1 MYMYYIIYIHTNYDG
16 AYATIDRNSSDHAHK
31 WKYIVLISIF
41 GITGGKLHLCEYI
54 YVGINTVSIN
64 QSIERV

>member
-1 MYMYYIIYIHTNYDG
+1 MYMYYIIYTHKLWC
-16 AYATIDRNSSDHAHK
+16 AYATIGRGSQK
-31 WKYIVLISIF
+31 FIRPCTIVLISIF

-54 YVGINTVSIN
+54 YVEINTVSIN

>member
-1 MYMYYIIYIHTNYDG
+1 MMVHMQRL
-16 AYATIDRNSSDHAHK
+16 AEVHRNSL
-31 WKYIVLISIF
+31 VLISIF

>member
-1 MYMYYIIYIHTNYDG
+1 MVHMQRLAEVH
-16 AYATIDRNSSDHAHK
+16 RNSLDHICT
-31 WKYIVLISIF
+31 IVLISLF

>member
-1 MYMYYIIYIHTNYDG
+1 MVHI
-16 AYATIDRNSSDHAHK
+16 YATIGRGSQK
-31 WKYIVLISIF
+31 FIRPCTIVLISIF

>member
-1 MYMYYIIYIHTNYDG
+1 MHTNYDG
-16 AYATIDRNSSDHAHK
+16 AYATIGRGSQK
-31 WKYIVLISIF
+31 FIRPCTIVLISLF

>member
-1 MYMYYIIYIHTNYDG
+1 MELKTCTCIHTNYDG
-16 AYATIDRNSSDHAHK
+16 AYATIGRGSQK
-31 WKYIVLISIF
+31 FIRPCTIVFISIF
-41 GITGGKLHLCEYI
+41 GITCGKLHLCEYI